1 MLRTR
6 VIPVLLVREGALV
19 KTVRFGKFRYVG
31 DPINVVRIFNDLEVD
46 ELVVLDITAT
56 KTGRGPDFELIA
68 QLSLECFMPFAYG
81 GGITTMQHA
90 EQLLTQGVEK
100 IVVNTAALETPRFVS
115 ELASRFGSQAIV
127 VSVDV
132 RRRKHGGYDA
142 YVCSGERK
150 IPKPLDQVLEDAQD
164 AGELLV
170 NSIDR
175 DGTYAGY
182 DTELLRHV
190 ADRVKLPVI
199 ACGGAGTVH
208 DLGEGVR
215 AGGASAVGAGS
226 MFVFQGKGLGVL
238 VNFPTQEELEAELG
252 MGS

>member
-6 VIPVLLVREGALV
+6 VIPVLLVRDGALV

-56 KTGRGPDFELIA
+56 KAGRGPDFQLIA
-68 QLSLECFMPFAYG
+68 QLSLECFMPFSYG
-81 GGITTMQHA
+81 GGISTMEHA

-100 IVVNTAALETPRFVS
+100 VILNTAALENPGFVS
-115 ELASRFGSQAIV
+115 ELARRFGSQAIV
-127 VSVDV
+127 VSLDV
-132 RRRKHGGYDA
+132 RRRKHGGWDA
-142 YVCSGERK
+142 YTRSGERR
-150 IPKPLDQVLEDAQD
+150 IAKPLDRVLDDAKD

-170 NSIDR
+170 YSIDR

-182 DTELLRHV
+182 DLELLSYV
-190 ADRVKLPVI
+190 AGRVALPII
-199 ACGGAGTVH
+199 ACGGASCVKDFG
-208 DLGEGVR
+208 DGVR

-226 MFVFQGKGLGVL
+226 LFVFQGKDLGVL
-238 VNFPTQEELEAELG
+238 VNFPPREELEAELG
-252 MGS
+252 MRS